1 MVRLALFGRV
11 SALTRELNEILE
23 RLTYNDRCCAY
34 CIAQAMTTVVYEVE
48 SLQFK
53 RVGTS
58 WF

>member
-1 MVRLALFGRV
+1 VR
-11 SALTRELNEILE
+11 
-23 RLTYNDRCCAY
+23 
-34 CIAQAMTTVVYEVE
+34 IAFPDAMTTVVYEVE